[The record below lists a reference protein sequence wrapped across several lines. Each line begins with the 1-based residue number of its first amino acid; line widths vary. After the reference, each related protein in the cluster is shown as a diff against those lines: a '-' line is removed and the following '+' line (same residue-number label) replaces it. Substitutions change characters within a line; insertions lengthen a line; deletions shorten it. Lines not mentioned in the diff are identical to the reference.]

1 MATGGGM
8 IQCPNHPDAPLI
20 DDDHA
25 GDLICSECG
34 LVVGDRL
41 ELDSSFVVYMR
52 NCCYAFSRVV
62 NVGPEWQNFSHEADN
77 GDPSRVGATE
87 SILLNGTDLT
97 TMIGPS
103 GGNVALPDSGAAVY
117 KNQKKVMSL
126 C

>member
-1 MATGGGM
+1 M

-25 GDLICSECG
+25 GDQICSECG

-103 GGNVALPDSGAAVY
+103 GGNVASFDDSGAAVY
-117 KNQKKVMSL
+117 KNRQTVML
-126 C
+126 IV